1 MLTERLQKMRDFT
14 QQRKYK
20 QFRTDFN
27 ENGTKLLRKLNWDFT
42 QLFFPAKK
50 SVSSVPKTGFPFI
63 VIPRPCANMS
73 AKTNIFSPNL
83 FTTSAPTTPF
93 FSTKGWK
100 KSVGRPKPACPEPE
114 KRKKYF

>member
-42 QLFFPAKK
+42 QRSAWLLKEMCRAEDPIVFPAKK
-50 SVSSVPKTGFPFI
+50 SVSSVPKQAS
-63 VIPRPCANMS
+63 R
-73 AKTNIFSPNL
+73 L
-83 FTTSAPTTPF
+83 L
-93 FSTKGWK
+93 
-100 KSVGRPKPACPEPE
+100 
-114 KRKKYF
+114 